1 MKGLKTWGGAV
12 FVTEKLNIISTLIE
26 RQGFSEKLQ
35 KMLGQHYVNLEAT
48 LLRAK
53 VLREFST
60 SRVQYIAQSTIQT
73 EQANLGFLFAPF
85 ILANLNQS
93 VIYHSPATAPVLSI
107 LGRYY
112 QVGQIQNLKIDEVL
126 SALNLYLD
134 LAETSFSE
142 ADFFYFSLIKALCRS
157 DVSQIF
163 LITDL
168 KLDIAQFAEVEKFFK
183 VVIHYIETDPQDKIA
198 EAAELNMRQLFFK
211 NKDDQYIAL
220 CEKFS
225 KLNAQLLQCYGIYSQ
240 GQAVQL
246 VEDMFYAEHIYEKLS
261 VYGEYIQTRLQHDEH
276 NINANFLA

>member
-1 MKGLKTWGGAV
+1 M

-26 RQGFSEKLQ
+26 KQDFSEKLQ
-35 KMLGQHYVNLEAT
+35 KMLEQHYVNLEAT

-53 VLREFST
+53 ILREFST
-60 SRVQYIAQSTIQT
+60 SKVIYISQSAIQI

-85 ILANLNQS
+85 ILVNLNQS
-93 VIYHSPATAPVLSI
+93 VIYHSPATVPILNI

-112 QVGQIQNLKIDEVL
+112 QVEQKQNLKIDEVL

-134 LAETSFSE
+134 LAETSLSE

-157 DVSQIF
+157 DVSEIF

-168 KLDIAQFAEVEKFFK
+168 ELDISKLAEVEKFFR
-183 VVIHYIETDPQDKIA
+183 VVIHYIETDLQDKIVN
-198 EAAELNMRQLFFK
+198 EAELNLRKLLFK

-225 KLNAQLLQCYGIYSQ
+225 KLNAQLLLCYASYTNE
-240 GQAVQL
+240 QAAHL
-246 VEDMFYAEHIYEKLS
+246 VKDMFYAEHIHEKLL
-261 VYGEYIQTRLQHDEH
+261 VYAEYMQTRLQHDASKM
-276 NINANFLA
+276 NAQFLA

>member
-1 MKGLKTWGGAV
+1 M
-12 FVTEKLNIISTLIE
+12 FVTERLNIISTLIE
-26 RQGFSEKLQ
+26 KQDFSEKLQ
-35 KMLGQHYVNLEAT
+35 KMLEQHYVNLEAT

-60 SRVQYIAQSTIQT
+60 SKMQYISQSAIQT
-73 EQANLGFLFAPF
+73 EQANLGFLFSPF
-85 ILANLNQS
+85 ILVNLNQI
-93 VIYHSPATAPVLSI
+93 VIYHSPATIPVFNI

-112 QVGQIQNLKIDEVL
+112 QVEQKQNLKIDEVL

-134 LAETSFSE
+134 LAETSLSE

-168 KLDIAQFAEVEKFFK
+168 KLDISKLAEVEKFFR
-183 VVIHYIETDPQDKIA
+183 VVIHYIEIDPQDKIVN
-198 EAAELNMRQLFFK
+198 EAELNLRKLLFK

-225 KLNAQLLQCYGIYSQ
+225 KLNAQLLLCYASYTSE
-240 GQAVQL
+240 QAAHL
-246 VEDMFYAEHIYEKLS
+246 VNDMFYAEHIHEKLS
-261 VYGEYIQTRLQHDEH
+261 VYAEYMQTRLQHDASKM
-276 NINANFLA
+276 NAQFLA